1 VSLDDALAPLRSYR
15 ERNEHWIVGL
25 MTGTSGDAV
34 DAALVR
40 FEGLGLESRHTL
52 EGYLELGLSP
62 DRRAEILEIAS
73 ASSVAPERLLALDV
87 DLAEDYAATVASLL
101 SRAGRAPSSVD
112 AIGLHGQTVRHVPR
126 ASGAGSAR
134 SLQIGSAAVLA
145 ERAGIPVVSN
155 FRARDTAAGGEG
167 APLVPIVD
175 WWLFRNPG
183 ESRVLLNLGG
193 MANLTW
199 LPRGRGPEE
208 VRAFD
213 TGPGNV
219 LIDGLM
225 ATRPD
230 DPRPFDEGGEAARRG
245 TPDEEL
251 VGQLLD
257 DSFFRQVPP
266 RSTGREKFGRDYI
279 EALRALGRARGL
291 SEDDLVA
298 TATTL
303 TASSVADAVARFLA
317 GASVDKVYVSG
328 GGVRN
333 AALMGD
339 LAGRLAPVPVTTTD
353 SLGVAASG
361 KEALAFAFLAHLT
374 LCGVPGNLPGATG
387 ASRAVVLGQITP
399 GAGS

>member
-1 VSLDDALAPLRSYR
+1 MSSGDALASLRTYR

-25 MTGTSGDAV
+25 MTGTSADAV

-62 DRRAEILEIAS
+62 DRREEILEIAV
-73 ASSVAPERLLALDV
+73 APTVAPERLLALDV
-87 DLAEDYAATVASLL
+87 DLAEDYAAAVANLL
-101 SRAGRAPSSVD
+101 SRAGRAPASVD
-112 AIGLHGQTVRHVPR
+112 AIGLHGQTIRHVPR
-126 ASGAGSAR
+126 AGGGGIAR

-167 APLVPIVD
+167 APLVPILD
-175 WWLFRNPG
+175 WWLFRHPG

-199 LPRGRGPEE
+199 LPRGGGPEE

-225 ATRPD
+225 ASRPN

-257 DSFFRQVPP
+257 DSFFRQTPP
-266 RSTGREKFGRDYI
+266 RSTGREKFGADYV

-298 TATTL
+298 TATAL
-303 TASSVADAVARFLA
+303 TASSVADALARFLT
-317 GASVDKVYVSG
+317 GPSVDKVYVSG
-328 GGVRN
+328 GGARN

-339 LAGRLAPVPVTTTD
+339 LARRLAPVPVATTD

-374 LCGVPGNLPGATG
+374 LCGVSGNLPGATG